1 MVYCGRP
8 STSCNNC
15 RAKKRRCDKA
25 VPECGQCWRTGQ
37 KCPGYRDPSSL
48 IFRDE
53 STQVINRAR
62 SKVSKRTSTAT
73 PTSRLSVER
82 TPTPPQAQ
90 KQQQQKQQQTP
101 PQLQPQPQSQQLQN
115 TSAPDYTIQANRP
128 SDVVD
133 EAMLDMSDVDVGVGM
148 FVGGSFMPELMSFPD
163 PFNPDESAL
172 FSLHQD
178 ASPSSM
184 PVLSCDRP
192 GSAMSIPASISGPRS
207 HVGASSVGGDDL
219 ALDQLLPDDGTN
231 HGDRQRLEQNNNNFT
246 SNQPEAIPRPFSLPL
261 VIIGLDFFL
270 SHYVVRQSGPSS
282 GFFDYAPAMLAQ
294 DDGGGDMLEGA
305 ILALGLSGLART
317 TSQADLLT
325 RSMMMYTRTMERV
338 NLALADPQAARRD
351 STIVSVLVLALYEF
365 SRASIEGW
373 KHHIEGATSLLN
385 LRGRSQFSTPTG
397 LQIFKDVFSQLLT
410 NCLRSG
416 SPMPSSLR
424 MLRIE
429 ATNALSVSD
438 PYWVACSG
446 MVELLDLYQQISPGG
461 YSFFAAAA
469 GASSVPPD
477 SSNSPST
484 TSGSSPAST
493 SSMSSGPLKGAN
505 ISIEHLE
512 RYLSQALEIDYRLES
527 TFSKC
532 PSDWQFTAQPNSS
545 NNYDPNRI
553 QRGGVTHIYHDV
565 CIADVWNSMRIC
577 RILANHAISHLLL
590 KGANT
595 DSNWF
600 FTNNYAERLH
610 QATQTIVRMRD
621 EMLASVPQLMGYAT
635 SPSQELQLHQ
645 QQKQQPHERSKNIP
659 GLAVGGYFACWV
671 LLTVGCMHNLGHETR
686 AWTATQLRRISCE
699 AGLAQ
704 ADDFA
709 NFVQSSNLRPPLS

>member
-8 STSCNNC
+8 STSCNSC
-15 RAKKRRCDKA
+15 RARKRRCDKA
-25 VPECGQCWRTGQ
+25 VPECGQCCRTGQ

-62 SKVSKRTSTAT
+62 SKISKRTSTAT
-73 PTSRLSVER
+73 PTDGRSVER
-82 TPTPPQAQ
+82 AAPPQAQ
-90 KQQQQKQQQTP
+90 NQQP
-101 PQLQPQPQSQQLQN
+101 N
-115 TSAPDYTIQANRP
+115 TSALDYHASRP

-133 EAMLDMSDVDVGVGM
+133 ETMLDMSDVDVGAGM
-148 FVGGSFMPELMSFPD
+148 FAGGSFMPELMNFHD
-163 PFNPDESAL
+163 PFNPDETGL

-178 ASPSSM
+178 VSPSAM
-184 PVLSCDRP
+184 PVSGDGP
-192 GSAMSIPASISGPRS
+192 GSAASVPASVSGRRS
-207 HVGASSVGGDDL
+207 RAGASSVGGDDV
-219 ALDQLLPDDGTN
+219 ALDQFPDDGSN
-231 HGDRQRLEQNNNNFT
+231 RGDRQRLGHNNFT
-246 SNQPEAIPRPFSLPL
+246 TSQPEVIARPFSLPL
-261 VIIGLDFFL
+261 VMIGLDFFL

-282 GFFDYAPAMLAQ
+282 GFFDYVPAMLAQ
-294 DDGGGDMLEGA
+294 DDGGNDILEGA
-305 ILALGLSGLART
+305 ILAVGFSGLART

-351 STIVSVLVLALYEF
+351 STLVSVLVLALYEF
-365 SRASIEGW
+365 SKASIDGW

-385 LRGRSQFSTPTG
+385 LRGRSQFSTSTG

-416 SPMPSSLR
+416 STMPSSLR
-424 MLRIE
+424 MLRVE
-429 ATNALSVSD
+429 AANAISVSD

-446 MVELLDLYQQISPGG
+446 MVELLDLYQHISPGG
-461 YSFFAAAA
+461 YSFFPNSS
-469 GASSVPPD
+469 GASSSTFAASASD

-484 TSGSSPAST
+484 ASGSSPAST
-493 SSMSSGPLKGAN
+493 SMLSGPLKGAN

-512 RYLSQALEIDYRLES
+512 RYLSQAFEIDYRLES

-532 PSDWQFTAQPNSS
+532 PSEWQFTAKSNSS
-545 NNYDPNRI
+545 SNSYDPTRI
-553 QRGGVTHIYHDV
+553 WRDVNHIYHDV
-565 CIADVWNSMRIC
+565 WIVSVWNSMRVC

-590 KGANT
+590 RGANT

-600 FTNNYAERLH
+600 FANNYADRLH
-610 QATQTIVRMRD
+610 QATQNIVRLRD
-621 EMLASVPQLMGYAT
+621 EMLASVPQLMGDAT
-635 SPSQELQLHQ
+635 SPAQELQLQ
-645 QQKQQPHERSKNIP
+645 QQKQQKLRQQLPTQQHERSKNNAASAI
-659 GLAVGGYFACWV
+659 GGYFACWV
-671 LLTVGCMHNLGHETR
+671 LLTVGCMHNLSHETR
-686 AWTATQLRRISCE
+686 AWTAAQLRRVSSQ

-709 NFVQSSNLRPPLS
+709 NFVESSNLRPPLSG

>member
-25 VPECGQCWRTGQ
+25 VPECGQCCRTGQ

-62 SKVSKRTSTAT
+62 SKVSKRTLAA
-73 PTSRLSVER
+73 
-82 TPTPPQAQ
+82 TPPQAQ
-90 KQQQQKQQQTP
+90 NQQ
-101 PQLQPQPQSQQLQN
+101 QN
-115 TSAPDYTIQANRP
+115 TSAPDYHASRP
-128 SDVVD
+128 SDVVY
-133 EAMLDMSDVDVGVGM
+133 ETMLDMSDVDVGAGM
-148 FVGGSFMPELMSFPD
+148 FAGGSFMPELMSFHD
-163 PFNPDESAL
+163 PFNPDETGL
-172 FSLHQD
+172 FSLYQD
-178 ASPSSM
+178 TSSSAM
-184 PVLSCDRP
+184 PVSGEGS
-192 GSAMSIPASISGPRS
+192 GSAASVPASVSGRRS
-207 HVGASSVGGDDL
+207 RVAASSVGGDV
-219 ALDQLLPDDGTN
+219 ALDQFPDDGSN
-231 HGDRQRLEQNNNNFT
+231 RGDRQRLGHNNF
-246 SNQPEAIPRPFSLPL
+246 SSQPEVIARPFSLPL

-282 GFFDYAPAMLAQ
+282 GFLDYVPAMLAQ
-294 DDGGGDMLEGA
+294 DDGGSDMLEGA
-305 ILALGLSGLART
+305 ILAVGFSGLART

-365 SRASIEGW
+365 SRASIDGW

-385 LRGRSQFSTPTG
+385 LRGRSHFSTSTG

-410 NCLRSG
+410 NCMRSG

-429 ATNALSVSD
+429 AANATSVSD

-446 MVELLDLYQQISPGG
+446 MVELLDIYQHISPGG
-461 YSFFAAAA
+461 YSFFPNSSGDSSSPLAAP
-469 GASSVPPD
+469 SD
-477 SSNSPST
+477 SSNTPST
-484 TSGSSPAST
+484 ASSSSPAST
-493 SSMSSGPLKGAN
+493 SMLSGPLKGAN

-512 RYLSQALEIDYRLES
+512 RYLSQVFEIDYRLES

-532 PSDWQFTAQPNSS
+532 PPEWQFTAESNSS
-545 NNYDPNRI
+545 SNSYEPTRI
-553 QRGGVTHIYHDV
+553 RRDVNHIYHDV
-565 CIADVWNSMRIC
+565 WIASVWNSMRVC

-590 KGANT
+590 RGANT

-600 FTNNYAERLH
+600 FANNYADRLH
-610 QATQTIVRMRD
+610 QATQTIVRLRD
-621 EMLASVPQLMGYAT
+621 EILASLPQLMGDAT
-635 SPSQELQLHQ
+635 STAQELQQQQ
-645 QQKQQPHERSKNIP
+645 QQKQQHERSKNNA
-659 GLAVGGYFACWV
+659 GSAVGGYFACWV
-671 LLTVGCMHNLGHETR
+671 LLTVGCMHNLSHETR
-686 AWTATQLRRISCE
+686 AWTAAQLRRISCQ

-709 NFVQSSNLRPPLS
+709 NFVESSNLRPPLSG

>member
-1 MVYCGRP
+1 M
-8 STSCNNC
+8 S
-15 RAKKRRCDKA
+15 
-25 VPECGQCWRTGQ
+25 Q

-62 SKVSKRTSTAT
+62 SKVSKRTLTAT
-73 PTSRLSVER
+73 PTDRLSVER
-82 TPTPPQAQ
+82 TAP
-90 KQQQQKQQQTP
+90 
-101 PQLQPQPQSQQLQN
+101 PQPQNQQQY
-115 TSAPDYTIQANRP
+115 TSAPDYHTSRP

-133 EAMLDMSDVDVGVGM
+133 DTMLDMSDVDVGVGM
-148 FVGGSFMPELMSFPD
+148 FAGGSFMPELMSFHD
-163 PFNPDESAL
+163 PFNPDETGL

-178 ASPSSM
+178 ASPSAI
-184 PVLSCDRP
+184 PVSGDGS
-192 GSAMSIPASISGPRS
+192 GSAGSVPASVSGRRS
-207 HVGASSVGGDDL
+207 RVDASSVGDDV
-219 ALDQLLPDDGTN
+219 ALEQCPDDGSN
-231 HGDRQRLEQNNNNFT
+231 RGDRQRLGHNNFT
-246 SNQPEAIPRPFSLPL
+246 SSQPEVIARPFSLPL

-270 SHYVVRQSGPSS
+270 SHYVIRQSGPSS
-282 GFFDYAPAMLAQ
+282 GFFDYVPAMLAQ
-294 DDGGGDMLEGA
+294 DDGGNDMLEGA
-305 ILALGLSGLART
+305 ILAVGFSGLART

-365 SRASIEGW
+365 SKASIDGW

-385 LRGRSQFSTPTG
+385 LRGRSQFSTSTG

-416 SPMPSSLR
+416 CPMPSSLR

-429 ATNALSVSD
+429 AANAISVSD

-461 YSFFAAAA
+461 YSFFPNCS
-469 GASSVPPD
+469 GASSSGLAAPSDP
-477 SSNSPST
+477 SNSPST
-484 TSGSSPAST
+484 ASGSSPAST
-493 SSMSSGPLKGAN
+493 SMLSGPLKGAN

-512 RYLSQALEIDYRLES
+512 RYLSQAFEIDYRLES

-532 PSDWQFTAQPNSS
+532 PSEWQFTAKPNSS
-545 NNYDPNRI
+545 SNSYDPTRSRHDVN
-553 QRGGVTHIYHDV
+553 HIYHDV
-565 CIADVWNSMRIC
+565 WIASVWNSMRVC

-590 KGANT
+590 RGANT

-600 FTNNYAERLH
+600 FANNYADRLH
-610 QATQTIVRMRD
+610 QATQTIVRLRD
-621 EMLASVPQLMGYAT
+621 EILASMPQLMGYAT
-635 SPSQELQLHQ
+635 SPAQELQQQQ
-645 QQKQQPHERSKNIP
+645 QQKQARPHERSKNN
-659 GLAVGGYFACWV
+659 GGSAVGGYFACWV
-671 LLTVGCMHNLGHETR
+671 LLTVGCMHNLSHETR
-686 AWTATQLRRISCE
+686 AWTAAQLRRISCQ

-709 NFVQSSNLRPPLS
+709 NFVESSNLRPPLSG

>member
-62 SKVSKRTSTAT
+62 SKVTKRTLTPSTT
-73 PTSRLSVER
+73 PSTDRLSVER
-82 TPTPPQAQ
+82 TVP
-90 KQQQQKQQQTP
+90 P
-101 PQLQPQPQSQQLQN
+101 PQLQPQPQPQNQQQQKQLQLQEQLQLQQQLQN
-115 TSAPDYTIQANRP
+115 TSAPAYHASRP
-128 SDVVD
+128 SDVVVD
-133 EAMLDMSDVDVGVGM
+133 ETMLDMTDFDVGVGM
-148 FVGGSFMPELMSFPD
+148 FAGGSFMPELMNFSD
-163 PFNPDESAL
+163 PFNPDETAL
-172 FSLHQD
+172 FSL
-178 ASPSSM
+178 
-184 PVLSCDRP
+184 PVLGDRP
-192 GSAMSIPASISGPRS
+192 ASVSGRRS
-207 HVGASSVGGDDL
+207 RIGASSVGGDDVA
-219 ALDQLLPDDGTN
+219 ALDQFPDDGSN
-231 HGDRQRLEQNNNNFT
+231 RDNNNFT
-246 SNQPEAIPRPFSLPL
+246 SSQPEAIPRPFSLPL
-261 VIIGLDFFL
+261 VVIGLDFFL

-282 GFFDYAPAMLAQ
+282 GFFNYVPTMMAQ
-294 DDGGGDMLEGA
+294 DDGGNDMLEGA
-305 ILALGLSGLART
+305 ILALGFSGLART

-365 SRASIEGW
+365 SRASIDGW

-385 LRGRSQFSTPTG
+385 LRGRSQFSTSTG
-397 LQIFKDVFSQLLT
+397 LHIFKDVFSQLLT
-410 NCLRSG
+410 LCLRSG
-416 SPMPSSLR
+416 SPMPSNLR

-429 ATNALSVSD
+429 AANAMSVSD

-446 MVELLDLYQQISPGG
+446 MVELLDLYQHISPGG
-461 YSFFAAAA
+461 YSFFPNPSGAATTTTSSSSSAVAA
-469 GASSVPPD
+469 PSE

-493 SSMSSGPLKGAN
+493 TSTLSGPLKGAN

-532 PSDWQFTAQPNSS
+532 PSEWQFTAKSHSSS
-545 NNYDPNRI
+545 NSYDATRLQPDVI
-553 QRGGVTHIYHDV
+553 HIYHDV
-565 CIADVWNSMRIC
+565 WIADVWNGMRTC

-590 KGANT
+590 RGANT

-600 FTNNYAERLH
+600 FVNNYAERLH
-610 QATQTIVRMRD
+610 QATQTIVRLRD
-621 EMLASVPQLMGYAT
+621 EMLASVPQLMGDAT
-635 SPSQELQLHQ
+635 SPAQDLQLQ
-645 QQKQQPHERSKNIP
+645 LQQKQPQQQQQQHERSNTNPAGSAI
-659 GLAVGGYFACWV
+659 GGYFACWV
-671 LLTVGCMHNLGHETR
+671 LLTVGCMHNLSHETR
-686 AWTATQLRRISCE
+686 AWAATQLRRISCQ

-704 ADDFA
+704 AEDFA
-709 NFVQSSNLRPPLS
+709 NFVQTSNLRPPLSG

>member
-8 STSCNNC
+8 STSCNSC

-25 VPECGQCWRTGQ
+25 VPECGQCCRTGQ

-73 PTSRLSVER
+73 PTDHLSVER
-82 TPTPPQAQ
+82 TAPPQAHN
-90 KQQQQKQQQTP
+90 QQH
-101 PQLQPQPQSQQLQN
+101 N
-115 TSAPDYTIQANRP
+115 TSAPDYHASRP

-133 EAMLDMSDVDVGVGM
+133 ETMLDMSDVDVGAGM
-148 FVGGSFMPELMSFPD
+148 FAGGSFMPELMNFHD
-163 PFNPDESAL
+163 PFNPDETAL
-172 FSLHQD
+172 FSLHHD
-178 ASPSSM
+178 ASPSAMLVSG
-184 PVLSCDRP
+184 DGP
-192 GSAMSIPASISGPRS
+192 GSASVPASVSGRRS
-207 HVGASSVGGDDL
+207 RVGASSAGGDDV
-219 ALDQLLPDDGTN
+219 ALDQFPDDGSN
-231 HGDRQRLEQNNNNFT
+231 RSDRQRLGHNNFT
-246 SNQPEAIPRPFSLPL
+246 SSRPEVIARPFSLPL
-261 VIIGLDFFL
+261 VIIGLDFFI
-270 SHYVVRQSGPSS
+270 SQYVVRQSGPSS
-282 GFFDYAPAMLAQ
+282 GFFAYVPAMLAQ
-294 DDGGGDMLEGA
+294 DDGGNDMLEGA
-305 ILALGLSGLART
+305 ILAVGFSGLART

-365 SRASIEGW
+365 SKASIDGW

-385 LRGRSQFSTPTG
+385 LRGRSQFSTPIG
-397 LQIFKDVFSQLLT
+397 LQIFKDIFSQLLT

-429 ATNALSVSD
+429 AANAISVSD

-461 YSFFAAAA
+461 YSFFPNSS
-469 GASSVPPD
+469 GASSSASD

-493 SSMSSGPLKGAN
+493 SMLSGPLKGAN
-505 ISIEHLE
+505 TSIEHLE
-512 RYLSQALEIDYRLES
+512 RYLSQAFEIDYRLES

-532 PSDWQFTAQPNSS
+532 PSEWQFTAKSKSSS
-545 NNYDPNRI
+545 NSYDPNRI
-553 QRGGVTHIYHDV
+553 QRDGNHIYHDV
-565 CIADVWNSMRIC
+565 WIASVWNSTRVC

-590 KGANT
+590 RGANT

-600 FTNNYAERLH
+600 FANNYADRLH
-610 QATQTIVRMRD
+610 QATQNIVRLRD
-621 EMLASVPQLMGYAT
+621 EMLASVPQLMGDAT
-635 SPSQELQLHQ
+635 SPAQELQLQ
-645 QQKQQPHERSKNIP
+645 QQKQEQLRQQRQAQPHERSENNA
-659 GLAVGGYFACWV
+659 GSAVGAYFACWV
-671 LLTVGCMHNLGHETR
+671 LLTVGCMHNLSHETR
-686 AWTATQLRRISCE
+686 AWTAAQLRRISSQ

-709 NFVQSSNLRPPLS
+709 NFVESSNIRPPLSG

>member
-1 MVYCGRP
+1 MMVYCGRP

-15 RAKKRRCDKA
+15 RAKKTRCDKA
-25 VPECGQCWRTGQ
+25 VPECGQCCRTGQ

-73 PTSRLSVER
+73 PTNRLSVER
-82 TPTPPQAQ
+82 TAPPQAQ
-90 KQQQQKQQQTP
+90 N
-101 PQLQPQPQSQQLQN
+101 QQLK
-115 TSAPDYTIQANRP
+115 TSAPDYHASRP

-133 EAMLDMSDVDVGVGM
+133 ETMLDMSDVDVGAGM
-148 FVGGSFMPELMSFPD
+148 FAGGSFMPELMSFHD
-163 PFNPDESAL
+163 PFNPDETGL

-178 ASPSSM
+178 ASASAM
-184 PVLSCDRP
+184 PVSGDGP
-192 GSAMSIPASISGPRS
+192 GSAASVPASVSGRRS
-207 HVGASSVGGDDL
+207 RVGASSVGGEDV
-219 ALDQLLPDDGTN
+219 ALDQFPDDGSN
-231 HGDRQRLEQNNNNFT
+231 HGDRQRLGHNNFT
-246 SNQPEAIPRPFSLPL
+246 RSQPEVIARPFSLPL
-261 VIIGLDFFL
+261 VIIGIDFFL

-282 GFFDYAPAMLAQ
+282 GFFDYVPAMLAQ
-294 DDGGGDMLEGA
+294 DDGGNDMLEGA
-305 ILALGLSGLART
+305 ILAVGFSGLART
-317 TSQADLLT
+317 TSHPDLLT
-325 RSMMMYTRTMERV
+325 RSMMLYTRTMERV

-365 SRASIEGW
+365 SKASIDGW

-385 LRGRSQFSTPTG
+385 LRGRSQFSTSTG
-397 LQIFKDVFSQLLT
+397 LQIFKDLFSELLT

-429 ATNALSVSD
+429 AANAIGVSD

-446 MVELLDLYQQISPGG
+446 MVELLDLYQHISPGG
-461 YSFFAAAA
+461 YSFFPNSS
-469 GASSVPPD
+469 GASSALAARSD

-484 TSGSSPAST
+484 ASGSSPAST
-493 SSMSSGPLKGAN
+493 STLPSPLKGAN
-505 ISIEHLE
+505 ISIEYLE
-512 RYLSQALEIDYRLES
+512 RYLSQAFEIDYRLES

-532 PSDWQFTAQPNSS
+532 PSEWQFTAKSNSS
-545 NNYDPNRI
+545 SNSYDPTRI
-553 QRGGVTHIYHDV
+553 LRDVNHIYHDV
-565 CIADVWNSMRIC
+565 WISSIWNSMRVC

-590 KGANT
+590 RGANT

-600 FTNNYAERLH
+600 FANNYADRLH
-610 QATQTIVRMRD
+610 QATQTIVRQRD

-635 SPSQELQLHQ
+635 SPAQELQLQ
-645 QQKQQPHERSKNIP
+645 QQEQQEHSKNNA
-659 GLAVGGYFACWV
+659 GSAVGGYFACWV
-671 LLTVGCMHNLGHETR
+671 LLTVGCMHNLSHETR
-686 AWTATQLRRISCE
+686 AWTTAQLRRISRQE
-699 AGLAQ
+699 GLAQ

-709 NFVQSSNLRPPLS
+709 NFIESSNLRPPLSG

>member
-25 VPECGQCWRTGQ
+25 VPECGQCCRTGQ
-37 KCPGYRDPSSL
+37 KCHGYRDPSSL

-53 STQVINRAR
+53 SSQVINRAR
-62 SKVSKRTSTAT
+62 SKVPKRTLTAT
-73 PTSRLSVER
+73 PTDLSVER
-82 TPTPPQAQ
+82 TAPRQAQ
-90 KQQQQKQQQTP
+90 NQQQY
-101 PQLQPQPQSQQLQN
+101 
-115 TSAPDYTIQANRP
+115 TSAPDYHASRP

-133 EAMLDMSDVDVGVGM
+133 ETMLDMSDIDVGAGI
-148 FVGGSFMPELMSFPD
+148 FAGGSFMPELMSFHD
-163 PFNPDESAL
+163 PFNPDETGL

-178 ASPSSM
+178 ASPSAM
-184 PVLSCDRP
+184 PVSGDGP
-192 GSAMSIPASISGPRS
+192 GSAASVPASVSGRRS
-207 HVGASSVGGDDL
+207 RVGASSVGGDDV
-219 ALDQLLPDDGTN
+219 ALDQFPDDGSN
-231 HGDRQRLEQNNNNFT
+231 RGDRQRLGHNNFT
-246 SNQPEAIPRPFSLPL
+246 SSHPEVIARPFSLPL

-282 GFFDYAPAMLAQ
+282 GFFDYVPAMLAQ
-294 DDGGGDMLEGA
+294 DDGGNDMLEGA
-305 ILALGLSGLART
+305 ILAVGFSGLART

-365 SRASIEGW
+365 SKASIDGW

-385 LRGRSQFSTPTG
+385 LRGRSQFSTSTG
-397 LQIFKDVFSQLLT
+397 LQIFKDVFSELLT

-416 SPMPSSLR
+416 SPMPASLR

-429 ATNALSVSD
+429 AANAISVSD

-446 MVELLDLYQQISPGG
+446 MVELLDLYQHISPGG
-461 YSFFAAAA
+461 YSFFPNSS
-469 GASSVPPD
+469 GASSSGLAGPSD

-484 TSGSSPAST
+484 ASGSSPAST
-493 SSMSSGPLKGAN
+493 SMLSGPLKGAN

-512 RYLSQALEIDYRLES
+512 RYLSQAFEIDYRLES

-532 PSDWQFTAQPNSS
+532 SSEWQFTAKSNLSS
-545 NNYDPNRI
+545 NSYDPTGSRRDVN
-553 QRGGVTHIYHDV
+553 HIYHDV
-565 CIADVWNSMRIC
+565 WIASVWNSMRVC

-590 KGANT
+590 RGATT

-600 FTNNYAERLH
+600 FANNYADRLH
-610 QATQTIVRMRD
+610 QATQTIVRLRD
-621 EMLASVPQLMGYAT
+621 EILASVPQLMGYVT
-635 SPSQELQLHQ
+635 SPAQELQLQ
-645 QQKQQPHERSKNIP
+645 QQKQAQQHESSKNNA
-659 GLAVGGYFACWV
+659 GSAVGGYFACWV

-686 AWTATQLRRISCE
+686 AWTVAQLRRISYQ

-709 NFVQSSNLRPPLS
+709 NFVESSNLRPPLSG

>member
-25 VPECGQCWRTGQ
+25 VPECGQCCRTGE

-73 PTSRLSVER
+73 PTDRLSVER
-82 TPTPPQAQ
+82 TAPSQAQ
-90 KQQQQKQQQTP
+90 NQQQT
-101 PQLQPQPQSQQLQN
+101 
-115 TSAPDYTIQANRP
+115 TSAPDYHASRS

-133 EAMLDMSDVDVGVGM
+133 ETMLDMSDVDVGAGV
-148 FVGGSFMPELMSFPD
+148 FAGGSFMPELMSFHEL
-163 PFNPDESAL
+163 FNPDETGL
-172 FSLHQD
+172 FSLYQD
-178 ASPSSM
+178 ASPSAM
-184 PVLSCDRP
+184 PVSGDGP
-192 GSAMSIPASISGPRS
+192 GSAASVHASVSGHRS
-207 HVGASSVGGDDL
+207 RVGASSVGGDDVT
-219 ALDQLLPDDGTN
+219 LDQFPDDGSN
-231 HGDRQRLEQNNNNFT
+231 RGDRQRLGHNNFT
-246 SNQPEAIPRPFSLPL
+246 SSQPEAIARPFSLPL
-261 VIIGLDFFL
+261 VIMGLDFFL
-270 SHYVVRQSGPSS
+270 SQYVVRQSGPSS

-294 DDGGGDMLEGA
+294 DDGGNDMLEGA
-305 ILALGLSGLART
+305 MLAVGFSGLART

-365 SRASIEGW
+365 SKASIDGW

-385 LRGRSQFSTPTG
+385 LRGRSQFSTSTG
-397 LQIFKDVFSQLLT
+397 RQIFKDVFSQLLT

-416 SPMPSSLR
+416 SPIPSSLR

-429 ATNALSVSD
+429 AANVISVSD

-446 MVELLDLYQQISPGG
+446 MVELLDLYQHISPGG
-461 YSFFAAAA
+461 YSFFPNSS
-469 GASSVPPD
+469 GASSSSSALAAPSD

-484 TSGSSPAST
+484 ASGSSPAST
-493 SSMSSGPLKGAN
+493 STLSGPLKGAN

-512 RYLSQALEIDYRLES
+512 RYLSQAFEIDYRLES

-532 PSDWQFTAQPNSS
+532 PSEWQFTAKSNSS
-545 NNYDPNRI
+545 SNSYDPTRTRRDVN
-553 QRGGVTHIYHDV
+553 HIYHDV
-565 CIADVWNSMRIC
+565 WIASVWNSMRIC
-577 RILANHAISHLLL
+577 RILTNHAISHLLL
-590 KGANT
+590 RGANT

-600 FTNNYAERLH
+600 FANNYADRLH
-610 QATQTIVRMRD
+610 QATQTIVRLRD
-621 EMLASVPQLMGYAT
+621 EMLASVPQLMGCAT
-635 SPSQELQLHQ
+635 SPAQELQQ
-645 QQKQQPHERSKNIP
+645 QQKQQHEHSKNNV
-659 GLAVGGYFACWV
+659 GSDVGSAVGGYFACWV
-671 LLTVGCMHNLGHETR
+671 LLTVGCMHNLSHETR
-686 AWTATQLRRISCE
+686 AWTAAQLRRISCQ

-704 ADDFA
+704 AGDFA
-709 NFVQSSNLRPPLS
+709 NFVESSNLRPPLSG

>member
-1 MVYCGRP
+1 MIYCGRP

-62 SKVSKRTSTAT
+62 SKVSKRTSAAT
-73 PTSRLSVER
+73 PTDCLSVER
-82 TPTPPQAQ
+82 TAPSQALN
-90 KQQQQKQQQTP
+90 QQR
-101 PQLQPQPQSQQLQN
+101 N
-115 TSAPDYTIQANRP
+115 TSAPGYHASRP

-133 EAMLDMSDVDVGVGM
+133 ETMLDMSDVDIGAGM
-148 FVGGSFMPELMSFPD
+148 FVGGSFMPELMSFHGH
-163 PFNPDESAL
+163 FNPDETGL
-172 FSLHQD
+172 FSLRQD
-178 ASPSSM
+178 ASPSAM
-184 PVLSCDRP
+184 PVSGD
-192 GSAMSIPASISGPRS
+192 PASVSGRRYRA
-207 HVGASSVGGDDL
+207 GASSVGGDDV
-219 ALDQLLPDDGTN
+219 ALDQFSNDGSNRGDCPQLGHNDFTN
-231 HGDRQRLEQNNNNFT
+231 
-246 SNQPEAIPRPFSLPL
+246 SQPEVIARPFSLPL
-261 VIIGLDFFL
+261 VVIGLDFFL

-282 GFFDYAPAMLAQ
+282 GFFDYVPALLAQ
-294 DDGGGDMLEGA
+294 DDGGNDMLEGA
-305 ILALGLSGLART
+305 ILAVGFSGLART

-351 STIVSVLVLALYEF
+351 STIVSVLILALYEF
-365 SRASIEGW
+365 SKASIDGW

-385 LRGRSQFSTPTG
+385 LRGRSQFSTSTG
-397 LQIFKDVFSQLLT
+397 LQIFKDVFSLLLT

-429 ATNALSVSD
+429 AANAISVSD
-438 PYWVACSG
+438 PYWVTCSG
-446 MVELLDLYQQISPGG
+446 MVELLDLYQHISPGG
-461 YSFFAAAA
+461 YSFFPNSSGPSSSPSAAPS
-469 GASSVPPD
+469 G
-477 SSNSPST
+477 SSNSSST
-484 TSGSSPAST
+484 ASGSSSAS
-493 SSMSSGPLKGAN
+493 SSMLSGSLQGAN

-532 PSDWQFTAQPNSS
+532 PSEWQFTVKSNSS
-545 NNYDPNRI
+545 SNSYDPTRT
-553 QRGGVTHIYHDV
+553 QRDVNHIYHDIW
-565 CIADVWNSMRIC
+565 IASVWNSMRIC

-590 KGANT
+590 RGANT

-600 FTNNYAERLH
+600 FSNNYADRLH
-610 QATQTIVRMRD
+610 QATQTIVRLRD

-635 SPSQELQLHQ
+635 SPAQELQLHQ
-645 QQKQQPHERSKNIP
+645 QKQQQLPQQLQALQHERSKDNA
-659 GLAVGGYFACWV
+659 GSAVGGYFACWA
-671 LLTVGCMHNLGHETR
+671 LLTVGCMHNLSHETR
-686 AWTATQLRRISCE
+686 AWTAAQLHRISCQ

-704 ADDFA
+704 AGVFA
-709 NFVQSSNLRPPLS
+709 NLIQASNLRPPLSG

>member
-25 VPECGQCWRTGQ
+25 VPECGQCCRTGQ
-37 KCPGYRDPSSL
+37 KCHGYRDPSSL

-62 SKVSKRTSTAT
+62 SKVSKRTLTAT
-73 PTSRLSVER
+73 PTDRLSVER
-82 TPTPPQAQ
+82 TAPRQAQ
-90 KQQQQKQQQTP
+90 NQQQY
-101 PQLQPQPQSQQLQN
+101 
-115 TSAPDYTIQANRP
+115 TSAPDYHASRP

-133 EAMLDMSDVDVGVGM
+133 ETMLDMSDVDVGAGM
-148 FVGGSFMPELMSFPD
+148 FAGGSFMPELMSFHD
-163 PFNPDESAL
+163 PFNLDETGL

-178 ASPSSM
+178 ASPSAM
-184 PVLSCDRP
+184 PVSGDGP
-192 GSAMSIPASISGPRS
+192 GSVSGRRS
-207 HVGASSVGGDDL
+207 RVGASSVGGDDV
-219 ALDQLLPDDGTN
+219 ALDQFPDDGSN
-231 HGDRQRLEQNNNNFT
+231 RGDRQRLGHNNFT
-246 SNQPEAIPRPFSLPL
+246 SSQPEVIARPLSLPL

-282 GFFDYAPAMLAQ
+282 GFFDYVPAMLAQ
-294 DDGGGDMLEGA
+294 DDGGNDMLEGA
-305 ILALGLSGLART
+305 ILAVGFSGLART

-365 SRASIEGW
+365 SKASIDGW

-385 LRGRSQFSTPTG
+385 LRGRSQFSTSTG

-429 ATNALSVSD
+429 AANAISVSD

-446 MVELLDLYQQISPGG
+446 MVELLDLYQHISPGG
-461 YSFFAAAA
+461 YSFFPNSS
-469 GASSVPPD
+469 GASSSGLAAPSD

-484 TSGSSPAST
+484 ASGSSPAST
-493 SSMSSGPLKGAN
+493 SMLSGPLKGAN

-512 RYLSQALEIDYRLES
+512 RYLSQAFEIDYRLES

-532 PSDWQFTAQPNSS
+532 PSEWQFTAKSNSS
-545 NNYDPNRI
+545 SNSYDPTRSRRDVN
-553 QRGGVTHIYHDV
+553 HIYHDV
-565 CIADVWNSMRIC
+565 WIASVWNSMRVC

-590 KGANT
+590 RGANT

-600 FTNNYAERLH
+600 FANNYVDRLH
-610 QATQTIVRMRD
+610 QATQNIVRLRD
-621 EMLASVPQLMGYAT
+621 EILASVPQLMGYAT
-635 SPSQELQLHQ
+635 SPAQELQLQ
-645 QQKQQPHERSKNIP
+645 QQKQAQQHERSKNNA
-659 GLAVGGYFACWV
+659 GSAVGGYFACWV

-686 AWTATQLRRISCE
+686 AWTAAQLRRISCQ

-704 ADDFA
+704 ADDLA
-709 NFVQSSNLRPPLS
+709 NFVESSNLRPPLSG

>member
-8 STSCNNC
+8 STSCSNC

-37 KCPGYRDPSSL
+37 KCPGYRDPLSL

-62 SKVSKRTSTAT
+62 SKVSKRTSTAI
-73 PTSRLSVER
+73 PTDR
-82 TPTPPQAQ
+82 PQAQ
-90 KQQQQKQQQTP
+90 NQQ
-101 PQLQPQPQSQQLQN
+101 QN
-115 TSAPDYTIQANRP
+115 TSAPDYHVSRS

-133 EAMLDMSDVDVGVGM
+133 ETMLDMSDFDVGAGM
-148 FVGGSFMPELMSFPD
+148 FAGGSFMPESMSFHD
-163 PFNPDESAL
+163 PFNPDETGL

-178 ASPSSM
+178 ASPSAM
-184 PVLSCDRP
+184 PVSSDDP
-192 GSAMSIPASISGPRS
+192 GSAASVPASASGRRS
-207 HVGASSVGGDDL
+207 RVGASSVGGDDV
-219 ALDQLLPDDGTN
+219 ALDQSPDDGSN
-231 HGDRQRLEQNNNNFT
+231 RGNRQRLGHNNFT
-246 SNQPEAIPRPFSLPL
+246 SSQPEVIARPFSLPL
-261 VIIGLDFFL
+261 VITGLNFFL
-270 SHYVVRQSGPSS
+270 SRYVVRQSGPSS

-294 DDGGGDMLEGA
+294 DDGGNDMLEGA
-305 ILALGLSGLART
+305 ILAVGFSGLART

-351 STIVSVLVLALYEF
+351 STIVSVLLLALYEF
-365 SRASIEGW
+365 SRASIDGW

-385 LRGRSQFSTPTG
+385 LRGRSQFSTSTG
-397 LQIFKDVFSQLLT
+397 QQIFKDVFSQLLT
-410 NCLRSG
+410 NCLRAG

-429 ATNALSVSD
+429 AGNAISVSD

-446 MVELLDLYQQISPGG
+446 VVELLDLYQHISPGG
-461 YSFFAAAA
+461 YSFFPNCSGTSSSAPAAP
-469 GASSVPPD
+469 SD

-484 TSGSSPAST
+484 ASGSSPAST
-493 SSMSSGPLKGAN
+493 STLSGPLQGAN

-512 RYLSQALEIDYRLES
+512 RCLSQVLEIDYRLES
-527 TFSKC
+527 AFSKC
-532 PSDWQFTAQPNSS
+532 PSEWQFTDKSNSS
-545 NNYDPNRI
+545 SNSYDRTRI
-553 QRGGVTHIYHDV
+553 RRDVNHIYHDV
-565 CIADVWNSMRIC
+565 WIASVWNGMRIC

-590 KGANT
+590 RGANT

-600 FTNNYAERLH
+600 FANNHADRLH
-610 QATQTIVRMRD
+610 QATQTIVRLRD

-635 SPSQELQLHQ
+635 SPAQEQ
-645 QQKQQPHERSKNIP
+645 QQQQQQHERSQNSA
-659 GLAVGGYFACWV
+659 GSAAGGYFACWV
-671 LLTVGCMHNLGHETR
+671 LLTVGCMHNLSHETR
-686 AWTATQLRRISCE
+686 AWTAAQLRRISCQ

-709 NFVQSSNLRPPLS
+709 NLVQSSNLRPPLSG

>member
-15 RAKKRRCDKA
+15 RSKKRRCDKA
-25 VPECGQCWRTGQ
+25 VPECGQCCRTGQ
-37 KCPGYRDPSSL
+37 KCHGYRDPSSL

-62 SKVSKRTSTAT
+62 SKVSKRTLTAA
-73 PTSRLSVER
+73 PTDGLSVER
-82 TPTPPQAQ
+82 TAPRQGQ
-90 KQQQQKQQQTP
+90 NQQQY
-101 PQLQPQPQSQQLQN
+101 N
-115 TSAPDYTIQANRP
+115 SAPDYHPSRP

-133 EAMLDMSDVDVGVGM
+133 ETMLDMSDVDVGAGV
-148 FVGGSFMPELMSFPD
+148 FAGGSFMPELMSFHD
-163 PFNPDESAL
+163 PFNPDETGL

-178 ASPSSM
+178 ASPSAIPASG
-184 PVLSCDRP
+184 DGP
-192 GSAMSIPASISGPRS
+192 GSADSVPVSVSGRRS
-207 HVGASSVGGDDL
+207 RVGTSSVGGDDV
-219 ALDQLLPDDGTN
+219 AHDQFPDDGSN
-231 HGDRQRLEQNNNNFT
+231 RGDRQRLGHNNFT
-246 SNQPEAIPRPFSLPL
+246 SSQSESIARPFSLPL

-282 GFFDYAPAMLAQ
+282 GFFDYVPAMLAQ
-294 DDGGGDMLEGA
+294 DDGGNEMLEGA
-305 ILALGLSGLART
+305 ILAVGFSGLART

-365 SRASIEGW
+365 SKASIDGW
-373 KHHIEGATSLLN
+373 KHHTEGASSLLN
-385 LRGRSQFSTPTG
+385 LRGRSQFSTSTG

-429 ATNALSVSD
+429 AANAIGISD
-438 PYWVACSG
+438 PYWAACSG
-446 MVELLDLYQQISPGG
+446 MVELLDLYQHISPGG
-461 YSFFAAAA
+461 YSFFPNSSGVSSGLAAPSNA
-469 GASSVPPD
+469 
-477 SSNSPST
+477 SNSPST
-484 TSGSSPAST
+484 ASSSSPAST
-493 SSMSSGPLKGAN
+493 SILSGPLKGAN

-512 RYLSQALEIDYRLES
+512 RHLSQAFEIDYRLES
-527 TFSKC
+527 TFSNC
-532 PSDWQFTAQPNSS
+532 PSEWLFTTESNSPS
-545 NNYDPNRI
+545 NSYDPTRSRRDVN
-553 QRGGVTHIYHDV
+553 HIYHDV
-565 CIADVWNSMRIC
+565 WIASVWNSMRIC

-590 KGANT
+590 RGANT

-600 FTNNYAERLH
+600 FANNYADRLH
-610 QATQTIVRMRD
+610 QATQTIVRLRD
-621 EMLASVPQLMGYAT
+621 EILASVPQLMGSVT
-635 SPSQELQLHQ
+635 SSAQEQ
-645 QQKQQPHERSKNIP
+645 QAQQHERSKNNA
-659 GLAVGGYFACWV
+659 GSAVGGYFACWV

-686 AWTATQLRRISCE
+686 AWTAAQLRRISSQ

-709 NFVQSSNLRPPLS
+709 NFVESSNLRPPLSG

>member
-25 VPECGQCWRTGQ
+25 VPECGQCCRTGQ

-62 SKVSKRTSTAT
+62 SKVSKRTLTA
-73 PTSRLSVER
+73 
-82 TPTPPQAQ
+82 TPPQAQ
-90 KQQQQKQQQTP
+90 NQQ
-101 PQLQPQPQSQQLQN
+101 QN
-115 TSAPDYTIQANRP
+115 TSAPDYHASRP
-128 SDVVD
+128 SDVVY
-133 EAMLDMSDVDVGVGM
+133 ETMLDMSDVDVGAGM
-148 FVGGSFMPELMSFPD
+148 FAGGSFMPELMSFHD
-163 PFNPDESAL
+163 PFNPDETGL
-172 FSLHQD
+172 FSLYQD
-178 ASPSSM
+178 TSSSAM
-184 PVLSCDRP
+184 PVSGDGS
-192 GSAMSIPASISGPRS
+192 GSAASVPASVSGRRS
-207 HVGASSVGGDDL
+207 RVAASSVGGDV
-219 ALDQLLPDDGTN
+219 ALDQFPDDGSN
-231 HGDRQRLEQNNNNFT
+231 RGDRQRLGHNNF
-246 SNQPEAIPRPFSLPL
+246 SSQPEVIARPISLPL

-282 GFFDYAPAMLAQ
+282 GFLDYVPAMLAQ
-294 DDGGGDMLEGA
+294 DDGGSDMLEGA
-305 ILALGLSGLART
+305 ILAVGFSGLART

-365 SRASIEGW
+365 SRASIDGW

-385 LRGRSQFSTPTG
+385 LRGRSHFSTSTG

-410 NCLRSG
+410 NCMRSG

-429 ATNALSVSD
+429 AANATSVSD

-446 MVELLDLYQQISPGG
+446 MVELLDIYQHISPGG
-461 YSFFAAAA
+461 YSFFPNSSGDSSSPLAAP
-469 GASSVPPD
+469 SD
-477 SSNSPST
+477 SSNTPST
-484 TSGSSPAST
+484 ASSSSPAST
-493 SSMSSGPLKGAN
+493 SMLSGPFKSAN

-512 RYLSQALEIDYRLES
+512 RYLSQVFEIDYRLES

-532 PSDWQFTAQPNSS
+532 PPEWQFTAKSNSS
-545 NNYDPNRI
+545 SNSYDPTRI
-553 QRGGVTHIYHDV
+553 RRDVNHIYHDV
-565 CIADVWNSMRIC
+565 WIASVWNSMRVC

-590 KGANT
+590 RGAST

-600 FTNNYAERLH
+600 FANNYADRLH
-610 QATQTIVRMRD
+610 QATQTIVRLRD
-621 EMLASVPQLMGYAT
+621 EILASLPQLMGDAT
-635 SPSQELQLHQ
+635 STAQELQQQQQQ
-645 QQKQQPHERSKNIP
+645 QQKQQHERSKNNA
-659 GLAVGGYFACWV
+659 GSAVGGYFACWV
-671 LLTVGCMHNLGHETR
+671 LLTVGCMHNLSHETR
-686 AWTATQLRRISCE
+686 AWTAAQLRRISCQ

-709 NFVQSSNLRPPLS
+709 NFVESSNLRPPLSG

>member
-25 VPECGQCWRTGQ
+25 VPECGQCCRTGQ
-37 KCPGYRDPSSL
+37 KCHGYRDPSSL

-62 SKVSKRTSTAT
+62 SKVSKRTLTAT
-73 PTSRLSVER
+73 PTDRLSVEHTAPR
-82 TPTPPQAQ
+82 QAQ
-90 KQQQQKQQQTP
+90 NQQQY
-101 PQLQPQPQSQQLQN
+101 
-115 TSAPDYTIQANRP
+115 TSAPDYHASRP
-128 SDVVD
+128 SDFID
-133 EAMLDMSDVDVGVGM
+133 ETMLDMSDVDVGAGT
-148 FVGGSFMPELMSFPD
+148 FAGGSFMPELISFHD
-163 PFNPDESAL
+163 PFNPDETGF

-178 ASPSSM
+178 ASPSAM
-184 PVLSCDRP
+184 PISGDGP
-192 GSAMSIPASISGPRS
+192 GSAASVSASVSGRRS
-207 HVGASSVGGDDL
+207 RVGASRVGGDDVT
-219 ALDQLLPDDGTN
+219 LDQLPDDGSN
-231 HGDRQRLEQNNNNFT
+231 CGGRQWLGHNNFT
-246 SNQPEAIPRPFSLPL
+246 SSQPEVIARPFSLPL

-282 GFFDYAPAMLAQ
+282 GVFDYVPGMLAQ
-294 DDGGGDMLEGA
+294 DDGGNDMLEGA
-305 ILALGLSGLART
+305 ILALSFGGLART

-365 SRASIEGW
+365 SKASIDGW

-385 LRGRSQFSTPTG
+385 LRGRSQFSTSTG
-397 LQIFKDVFSQLLT
+397 VQIFKDVSSQLLT

-416 SPMPSSLR
+416 FPMPSSLR

-429 ATNALSVSD
+429 AANAISVSD
-438 PYWVACSG
+438 PYWVTCSG
-446 MVELLDLYQQISPGG
+446 MVELLDLYQHISPGG
-461 YSFFAAAA
+461 YSFFPNSS
-469 GASSVPPD
+469 GASSSGLAAPSD

-484 TSGSSPAST
+484 ASGSSPAST
-493 SSMSSGPLKGAN
+493 SMLSGPLKGAN
-505 ISIEHLE
+505 VSIEDLE
-512 RYLSQALEIDYRLES
+512 RYLSQAFEIDYRLES

-532 PSDWQFTAQPNSS
+532 PSEWQFTVKSNPSS
-545 NNYDPNRI
+545 NSRRDVN
-553 QRGGVTHIYHDV
+553 HIYHDV
-565 CIADVWNSMRIC
+565 WIASVWNSMRVC

-590 KGANT
+590 RGANT

-600 FTNNYAERLH
+600 FANNYADRMH
-610 QATQTIVRMRD
+610 QATRTIVRLRD
-621 EMLASVPQLMGYAT
+621 EILASVPQLMGYAT
-635 SPSQELQLHQ
+635 SPAQELQ
-645 QQKQQPHERSKNIP
+645 QQKQAQQHERSKNNA

-671 LLTVGCMHNLGHETR
+671 LLTVGCMHNLDHETR
-686 AWTATQLRRISCE
+686 AWTAAQLRRISCQT
-699 AGLAQ
+699 GLAQ

-709 NFVQSSNLRPPLS
+709 NFVESSNLRPPLSG